1 MPPHFEDHMKPWPLH
16 LALILLG
23 CHGTFGMAQSK
34 AEPAHIEVVQPLRHQ
49 VFQRRF
55 DVPQLSHPHHPG
67 GPAKGFAEVDC
78 VLMLEHNLHLK
89 KYVLKVKSEK
99 YWIILKYI
107 NKKFIRK
114 KI

>member
-1 MPPHFEDHMKPWPLH
+1 MKPWPLH
-16 LALILLG
+16 LAWILLG

-78 VLMLEHNLHLK
+78 VLMLEHN
-89 KYVLKVKSEK
+89 SEHN
-99 YWIILKYI
+99 IQ
-107 NKKFIRK
+107 FRIRQSLDEPLNEIPWK
-114 KI
+114 QARLF